1 MDKKKS
7 RILAAA
13 LAVST
18 MAAFHAAPVMAAPVE
33 GLTVKEDG
41 VISAENEVTLNGVTV
56 NVGKLTASNDITAS
70 NNITAIG
77 KLTSYNGSS
86 INAKIDK
93 QSQTKSFI
101 GAGGVRN
108 NVDKWNEELGRYVVA
123 ASSDVT
129 TSGIQNTAYDED
141 GKQAAMTS
149 ITKNDI
155 TNYVYGDDGDPVS
168 KIRMT
173 KDSITSTV
181 VGNNNLE
188 NSLLIGKA
196 SVSLKS
202 GNNGFAVDE
211 DGKISITGK
220 NFNVKDNVTATGSF
234 IGKGFTSNNGNIY
247 VKDNKDNI
255 VFSVDTT
262 GNVNANGDITT
273 DGKLTANNGSV
284 ITAKNGDNE
293 VKTEIT
299 HSGVK
304 DTVTNGTATSTSTIS
319 STSIVDEIK
328 FGDSELAV
336 KSEMSKSGIT
346 DTFTTD
352 DGRVHKV
359 TTNGLGTTFSG
370 DFTNDKHNYTT
381 IDGKTAIFGGAA
393 ADQTKISGG
402 TITTDTLNVNKIVLG
417 EKIVDKETGGVV
429 GGELEIGA
437 NGSITVKEKVGEDLV
452 TRFVANRKAM
462 EAHYGKY
469 DLNMDA
475 DNGFK
480 LGYTDS
486 SLTLNNSGFAF
497 SGPVNLGASDK
508 VSFSHNG
515 SSLTLRDLVN
525 KVDIIDK
532 RTQGISYDEQT
543 GNTTIRHEESGN
555 ALIVSKDGTTFIDK
569 DGNTTNI
576 NGGKITANE
585 SVIGNGNAG
594 GGSGSGEAGTGNT
607 ITNADG
613 HSGSYEN
620 ANGDKYEFTANG
632 DGFNSTATDKDGS
645 SVTNKVTGS
654 SSSTIATS
662 GNNTSKVTQTADS
675 VSSMVISGDKISY
688 DSQEAGKNSNLITE
702 GKDKSNSYEQTV
714 DKTTSTITNGK
725 VSSTVSQDKN
735 GQTIVTKDENGK
747 EATTEV
753 TGKDVVINKGTDDE
767 VSLSNVGSRVDNLE
781 QGLSDLNSRVDKL
794 DERIDKVGAMSAAI
808 ANLRT
813 MGYDP
818 TAPTEIA
825 VGVGQYRSETGVA
838 LGMFHYPNRD
848 FMLSLSVSTSGD
860 EVMGG
865 IGATWKF
872 GCKSPEQIAKNKAAR
887 AEKAKLAKAEAL
899 KKEARAARVA
909 AQQARHAKLAAQK
922 AAK

>member
-86 INAKIDK
+86 IYAKIDK

-101 GAGGVRN
+101 GADGVRN

-123 ASSDVT
+123 ASSNVT

-346 DTFTTD
+346 DTFTTA

-452 TRFVANRKAM
+452 TRFAANRKAM

-497 SGPVNLGASDK
+497 SGPVSLGASDK
-508 VSFSHNG
+508 VSFSHKGN
-515 SSLTLRDLVN
+515 SLTLSDLVGRVETLEQ
-525 KVDIIDK
+525 K
-532 RTQGISYDEQT
+532 TTGISYDKET
-543 GNTTIRHEESGN
+543 GTSFENGKDNGKTT
-555 ALIVSKDGTTFIDK
+555 
-569 DGNTTNI
+569 I
-576 NGGKITANE
+576 NGGTITTGRTEVGGIA
-585 SVIGNGNAG
+585 
-594 GGSGSGEAGTGNT
+594 GGSGSGEAGNGSGTETDST
-607 ITNADG
+607 I
-613 HSGSYEN
+613 HHGSYEN

-632 DGFNSTATDKDGS
+632 DGLISNATNKDGS
-645 SVTNKVTGS
+645 QYSNLSQNKDGITGIVRDGDKSNTN
-654 SSSTIATS
+654 I
-662 GNNTSKVTQTADS
+662 QTA
-675 VSSMVISGDKISY
+675 
-688 DSQEAGKNSNLITE
+688 EKNSNIIKE
-702 GKDKSNSYEQTV
+702 GNKENSYTQAV
-714 DKTTSTITNGK
+714 DKTTSTITDGK

-735 GQTIVTKDENGK
+735 GQTNVTKDENGK

-767 VSLSNVGSRVDNLE
+767 VSLSNVGSRVENLE

-794 DERIDKVGAMSAAI
+794 DDRIDKVGAMSAAI

-872 GCKSPEQIAKNKAAR
+872 GRKSPEQIAKNKAAR

-909 AQQARHAKLAAQK
+909 AQQAAQK